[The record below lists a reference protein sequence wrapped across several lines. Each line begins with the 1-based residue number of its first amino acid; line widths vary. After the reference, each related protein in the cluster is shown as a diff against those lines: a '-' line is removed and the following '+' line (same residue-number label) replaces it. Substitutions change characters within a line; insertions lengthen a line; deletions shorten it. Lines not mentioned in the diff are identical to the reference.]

1 MDEDFLG
8 TDMMRAEESS
18 LSSWAGPYVT
28 EMLGRG
34 QALAGMP
41 YQAYMGPLT
50 AGQSGLQTQAF
61 QGLAGLNI
69 PTNQQMTY
77 NPMSFT
83 GMPPP
88 APTAQQTVMGG
99 LGTELQNLP
108 PLDLGYAKRQ
118 SVDVNP
124 LDYASAQEYYAA
136 KGIPNPFMESRIQG
150 GRSGPNG
157 TIIYGD
163 ERDQWLQRNNQP
175 PPSASTDPYAGLFK
189 ALGMAPPTAQ
199 QGQMP
204 SSIFEGLGGTVSG
217 AALDSSLAVQRDI
230 PSYMQGNFGF
240 SGTNTVEDQAKAREM
255 VMKPLQP
262 MQQSPIE
269 QYMSPYLQGALDP
282 QYAAAQR
289 QADIA
294 AQNLQSQY
302 GKAGAYGGSRQGV
315 AEAELQRGLLDRMAG
330 ITGTGYQQAFEQAQR
345 QFNEEQRRQM
355 DAANQ
360 AQRYGLDV
368 LREQQAG
375 GATQRGIES
384 QGIAADIAQ
393 FEQERDYPKSNTLFM
408 QSLLQGLP
416 LETQSYS
423 YIEPT
428 GLASLTGGIGG
439 VTSILDTLGEYFG
452 GGTGGQASQA
462 ALDAIANQEY

>member
-1 MDEDFLG
+1 MPTFK
-8 TDMMRAEESS
+8 AEESS

-34 QALAGMP
+34 QALAGLP

-50 AGQSGLQTQAF
+50 AGESGLQQQAF
-61 QGLAGLNI
+61 QGLGALQT
-69 PTNQQMTY
+69 PTAQQTTY

-83 GMPPP
+83 AAGMP
-88 APTAQQTVMGG
+88 
-99 LGTELQNLP
+99 
-108 PLDLGYAKRQ
+108 
-118 SVDVNP
+118 
-124 LDYASAQEYYAA
+124 
-136 KGIPNPFMESRIQG
+136 
-150 GRSGPNG
+150 
-157 TIIYGD
+157 
-163 ERDQWLQRNNQP
+163 
-175 PPSASTDPYAGLFK
+175 
-189 ALGMAPPTAQ
+189 
-199 QGQMP
+199 
-204 SSIFEGLGGTVSG
+204 
-217 AALDSSLAVQRDI
+217 
-230 PSYMQGNFGF
+230 
-240 SGTNTVEDQAKAREM
+240 
-255 VMKPLQP
+255 
-262 MQQSPIE
+262 E
-269 QYMSPYLQGALDP
+269 QFMSPYIQGALDP

-289 QADIA
+289 QSDIA
-294 AQNLQSQY
+294 TQKLQSQF

-393 FEQERDYPKSNTLFM
+393 FEQERDYDKNNTLFM
-408 QSLLQGLP
+408 QSLLQSQP

-423 YIEPT
+423 YVEPS
-428 GLASLTGGIGG
+428 GLQTLAGG
-439 VTSILDTLGEYFG
+439 
-452 GGTGGQASQA
+452 AR
-462 ALDAIANQEY
+462 

>member
-1 MDEDFLG
+1 MPTF
-8 TDMMRAEESS
+8 TAEESS

-34 QALAGMP
+34 QALAGLP

-50 AGQSGLQTQAF
+50 AGESGLQQQAF
-61 QGLAGLNI
+61 QGLGALQT
-69 PTNQQMTY
+69 PTAQQTTY

-83 GMPPP
+83 AAGMP
-88 APTAQQTVMGG
+88 
-99 LGTELQNLP
+99 
-108 PLDLGYAKRQ
+108 
-118 SVDVNP
+118 
-124 LDYASAQEYYAA
+124 
-136 KGIPNPFMESRIQG
+136 
-150 GRSGPNG
+150 
-157 TIIYGD
+157 
-163 ERDQWLQRNNQP
+163 
-175 PPSASTDPYAGLFK
+175 
-189 ALGMAPPTAQ
+189 
-199 QGQMP
+199 
-204 SSIFEGLGGTVSG
+204 
-217 AALDSSLAVQRDI
+217 
-230 PSYMQGNFGF
+230 
-240 SGTNTVEDQAKAREM
+240 
-255 VMKPLQP
+255 
-262 MQQSPIE
+262 E
-269 QYMSPYLQGALDP
+269 QFMSPYIQGALDP

-289 QADIA
+289 QSDIA
-294 AQNLQSQY
+294 TQKLQSQF

-393 FEQERDYPKSNTLFM
+393 FEQERDYDKNNTLFM

-423 YIEPT
+423 YIEPS
-428 GLASLTGGIGG
+428 GLQTLAGGAKDIQ
-439 VTSILDTLGEYFG
+439 SILDLLNPASKAAA
-452 GGTGGQASQA
+452 GGTAATPQYDMNALANYKASYMASGMDEQA
-462 ALDAIANQEY
+462 ATIQAMKDIGMIS